1 MKKIFILFA
10 SLLLVYSCNNDV
22 EITNPTVDP
31 SNFLSQTKPLSSKS
45 KSIMDGVYEVV
56 HGQQLLGDQV
66 VVKWNRDR
74 LSIYSGK
81 DGGYIVLDGGY
92 LDSVIFFAGYWRYS
106 VNTETGAA
114 NFYIPS
120 DGGGKE
126 IISGD
131 TTVTTIKFIGEYGT
145 GNELASNPLTLKFKR
160 PFSQLAMNSD
170 FYIMA
175 HRGGGRTSDYLG
187 VSENTTEMLNIAE
200 RIGGNA
206 VEIDARL
213 SKDGV
218 AFLYHDADIN
228 LRLTQKGL
236 IWGDIKN
243 LTWAQIST
251 LITLRNGEKIPTLRE
266 AMEFILNNTTIRAV
280 WLDTKD
286 INVLPIEIEMSKE
299 FMQRATAM
307 GRDLNV
313 YIGIPTDEIQQ
324 AAVSYPDY
332 QNIHFLCELTP
343 TDVRQVDAKAWG
355 PRWTLGTQSAELQQM
370 HAEGRKVIVWTV
382 DEPQFMQEYIN
393 AGFDGMVTN
402 YPTLVAYYLYIR

>member
-1 MKKIFILFA
+1 MKKILILFV
-10 SLLLVYSCNNDV
+10 SLLLIYSCNNEVD
-22 EITNPTVDP
+22 ITNPVVDP
-31 SNFLSQTKPLSSKS
+31 SNFLSQTKPLNSKS

-56 HGQQLLGDQV
+56 QGKQLLGDQV
-66 VVKWNRDR
+66 AVKWNRDR
-74 LSIYSGK
+74 LTIYSAK

-131 TTVTTIKFIGEYGT
+131 TTVTTIKFVGEYGNGT
-145 GNELASNPLTLKFKR
+145 ELASNPLVLKYKR
-160 PFSQLAMNSD
+160 PFSQVAKNSN

-187 VSENTTEMLNIAE
+187 VSENTLEMLNIAE

-213 SKDGV
+213 TKDGV

-251 LITLRNGEKIPTLRE
+251 LITLRNGEKIPKLRD
-266 AMEFILNNTTIRAV
+266 ALEFILNKTTIRAV

-286 INVLPIEIEMSKE
+286 LNVLPIEIELSKE
-299 FMQRATAM
+299 MMQRATAM
-307 GRDLNV
+307 GRDLNIYV
-313 YIGIPTDEIQQ
+313 GIPSDEVQQ
-324 AAVSYPDY
+324 AILAYPDY
-332 QNIHFLCELTP
+332 RNINTLCELTAEN
-343 TDVRQVDAKAWG
+343 VRQVEAKAWG
-355 PRWTLGTQSAELQQM
+355 PRWTLGTQPSELPQM
-370 HAEGRKVIVWTV
+370 HAEGRKVFVWTV

-402 YPTLVAYYLYIR
+402 YPTLVSYYLYIR